1 LIETFVSQI
10 PILIGIVLVGI
21 IAIYFVKM
29 WTQSPA
35 YLRFRIKD
43 RDETIKDL
51 KHKYNVMNGKFTRIR
66 NQEFLDEDVVQDVKG
81 KISSDPETA
90 INQLLDNAA
99 PRLGKLGA
107 IAKNPLVRKLLSDA
121 MKKYPKE
128 SAEIAAS
135 VLPKLAEFT
144 EATPDQSEVQRL

>member
-1 LIETFVSQI
+1 
-10 PILIGIVLVGI
+10 
-21 IAIYFVKM
+21 M
-29 WTQSPA
+29 WTQSPT

-51 KHKYNVMNGKFTRIR
+51 KHKYNVVNGKYARVR
-66 NQEFLDEDVVQDVKG
+66 NQEFLDEEVVSDAKG
-81 KISSDPETA
+81 KISSNPEEA

-107 IAKNPLVRKLLSDA
+107 FAKNPLLRKLLSDA

-144 EATPDQSEVQRL
+144 EAAPDQSQVSRL